1 MDESGN
7 HKQAEQRERIRWI
20 VSILIPLLCALLSFC
35 VIAKYT
41 SSPTMKINAHAIQ
54 SLDDK
59 KTTTLELTAAATAA
73 SAAITLIPGDAGTP
87 IADKLADLSSYFLI
101 VVCAIYLEKYLVTIT
116 GLAAFKLLIPI
127 GCILLSLC
135 FGFKKDL
142 GRTIACKL
150 VLFGLAV
157 YLVVPVSVRVADLID
172 ATYGASMENTIASA
186 KQATDEIKGEADTQS
201 QESSGSDTG
210 GKSSFWSG
218 LVDKVED
225 TVTGAKVNL
234 ENTLN
239 RFIEAIAVM
248 LVTSCVIP
256 ILVLL
261 FFCLAC
267 ETGTW
272 GKYYVATDRKK
283 EERGKKNMK
292 LLMKQ
297 RVFSWTDT
305 YDVYDEA
312 GNKKYFVKAELFRLG
327 HQIHVFDVSGNEIG
341 MIKQRLFTL
350 LPSFDIVIGGREFG
364 NIQKEFTFFKPR
376 YEIDYNGWRCE
387 GDFLAWD
394 YDVYAGCSSVVHISK
409 ELFHWGDTYTINI
422 LNPEDEI
429 PALMLVIAIDA
440 ANCTQGK

>member
-59 KTTTLELTAAATAA
+59 KTTALELTAAATAA

-172 ATYGASMENTIASA
+172 AKYGASM
-186 KQATDEIKGEADTQS
+186 ADTQS

-261 FFCLAC
+261 FFVWLVKLVLGVNI
-267 ETGTW
+267 TLPQI
-272 GKYYVATDRKK
+272 GKKKK
-283 EERGKKNMK
+283 EGK
-292 LLMKQ
+292 
-297 RVFSWTDT
+297 R
-305 YDVYDEA
+305 
-312 GNKKYFVKAELFRLG
+312 
-327 HQIHVFDVSGNEIG
+327 I
-341 MIKQRLFTL
+341 
-350 LPSFDIVIGGREFG
+350 
-364 NIQKEFTFFKPR
+364 
-376 YEIDYNGWRCE
+376 
-387 GDFLAWD
+387 
-394 YDVYAGCSSVVHISK
+394 
-409 ELFHWGDTYTINI
+409 
-422 LNPEDEI
+422 
-429 PALMLVIAIDA
+429 
-440 ANCTQGK
+440 